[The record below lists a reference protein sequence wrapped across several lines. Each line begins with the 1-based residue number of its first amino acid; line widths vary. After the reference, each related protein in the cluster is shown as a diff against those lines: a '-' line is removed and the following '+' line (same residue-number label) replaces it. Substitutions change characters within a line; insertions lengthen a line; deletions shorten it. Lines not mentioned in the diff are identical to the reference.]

1 MTALA
6 IQLWV
11 VPLAIA
17 WAALVG
23 LPLRARERELSASD
37 LGLLRRG
44 RRAAVATAVLE
55 LHSEGLVE
63 VRSRGDLAR
72 GRSPMRSGFADLPRS
87 VYAALVVPV
96 SLRGLKAKVRR
107 ALAAATAGLAHSGLV
122 PGRTRWLLARAILL
136 VAAAVATIRLVDGS
150 EPAAAVF
157 ASAIVAGFIPR
168 RTVAGRRALRRLR
181 REHAELLSVPAW
193 TPRQVAVGYG
203 LTGRL
208 PSALRPLLRRVRSR
222 HLSFGGMD
230 LGDGVSAGHGGGMAP
245 D

>member
-6 IQLWV
+6 SQLWV
-11 VPLAIA
+11 VPLATA
-17 WAALVG
+17 WGALVG

-37 LGLLRRG
+37 LGLLRRR

-55 LHSEGLVE
+55 LHSEGLFK
-63 VRSRGDLAR
+63 VRPRGDLAR
-72 GRSPMRSGFADLPRS
+72 GRSPMRSGFADLPKS

-96 SLRGLKAKVRR
+96 SLRGLLGKSKVRR
-107 ALAAATAGLAHSGLV
+107 ALAAATANLAHSGLV
-122 PGRTRWLLARAILL
+122 PGKT
-136 VAAAVATIRLVDGS
+136 
-150 EPAAAVF
+150 
-157 ASAIVAGFIPR
+157 PR
-168 RTVAGRRALRRLR
+168 RTVAGHRALRQLR

-208 PSALRPLLRRVRSR
+208 PSALRPLLRRARSR
-222 HLSFGGMD
+222 HLSFGGMG
-230 LGDGVSAGHGGGMAP
+230 LGDGVSAGHGGGVDP